1 MDNLL
6 ENIIFKIIEYKPKT
20 KAKFDDA
27 RRKVC
32 GKLKTTQPSN
42 RDLLQAYQNL
52 VKKKRLFQNIS
63 GYR

>member
-1 MDNLL
+1 MDIL
-6 ENIIFKIIEYKPKT
+6 ENILIEIITYKPKT

-32 GKLKTTQPSN
+32 GKLKTEQPSN

-52 VKKKRLFQNIS
+52 VKN
-63 GYR
+63 